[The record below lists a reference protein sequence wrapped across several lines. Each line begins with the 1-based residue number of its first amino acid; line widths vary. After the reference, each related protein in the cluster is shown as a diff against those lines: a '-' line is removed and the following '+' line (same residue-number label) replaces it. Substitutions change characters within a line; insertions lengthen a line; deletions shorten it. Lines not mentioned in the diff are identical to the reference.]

1 MSEPKRT
8 RLVFLG
14 FVEEMIATNVLEVI
28 KGGMESKE
36 IVVED
41 WAMVH
46 KAAGGKLTITTDKGK
61 DPGAVR
67 GGLFGGGVGM
77 LLAAIA
83 GPVGLGAVAAGAAI
97 GAVGAAVKDSG
108 FKNDDIQAVSRLMGD
123 GRTGIMVGIPL
134 DQTAGWDAFV
144 AEHGEFEAS
153 DNRHQ
158 VDIVPG
164 NDLERALH
172 EYRIHEDD

>member
-8 RLVFLG
+8 RVAFLG
-14 FVEEMIATNVLEVI
+14 FAEEMVATNVLELI
-28 KGGMESKE
+28 KGGIAAKE

-46 KAAGGKLTITTDKGK
+46 KAVGGKLTVTTDKSK

-67 GGLFGGGVGM
+67 GGLFGGGAGM
-77 LLAAIA
+77 ILAAIS
-83 GPVGLGAVAAGAAI
+83 GPIGAGAVVAGAAI
-97 GAVGAAVKDSG
+97 GAVGAAMKDSG
-108 FKNDDIQAVSRLMGD
+108 FKDHDIKEVSTLMAD

-134 DQTAGWDAFV
+134 DDAPAWDEFV
-144 AEHGEFEAS
+144 ANHVEFEAS

-164 NDLERALH
+164 NTFEDALEHYRQH
-172 EYRIHEDD
+172 EED